1 MFLYGIL
8 KETILFYMD
17 DEDRDKYIKLVKE
30 EQRNRLVKKL
40 VLFTLVFGICIT
52 AYYVVPLFFNNQ
64 LTCTFT
70 R

>member
-1 MFLYGIL
+1 
-8 KETILFYMD
+8 MD

-30 EQRNRLVKKL
+30 EQRNRLVKNLIISAL
-40 VLFTLVFGICIT
+40 VVGIC
-52 AYYVVPLFFNNQ
+52 AAVYYVVPLFFNIP

>member
-1 MFLYGIL
+1 MSLCGIL

-30 EQRNRLVKKL
+30 EQRNRLVKNLIISAL
-40 VLFTLVFGICIT
+40 VVGIC
-52 AYYVVPLFFNNQ
+52 AAVYYVVPLFFNNP

>member
-1 MFLYGIL
+1 
-8 KETILFYMD
+8 MD

-30 EQRNRLVKKL
+30 EQRNRLVKNLIISAL
-40 VLFTLVFGICIT
+40 VVGICAG
-52 AYYVVPLFFNNQ
+52 AYYVVPLFFNNP

>member
-1 MFLYGIL
+1 
-8 KETILFYMD
+8 MD

>member
-1 MFLYGIL
+1 
-8 KETILFYMD
+8 MD

-40 VLFTLVFGICIT
+40 ILFALFFGIFAT
-52 AYYVVPLFFNNQ
+52 AYYVIPLFFNNP

>member
-1 MFLYGIL
+1 
-8 KETILFYMD
+8 MD

-30 EQRNRLVKKL
+30 EQRNRLVKNLIISAL
-40 VLFTLVFGICIT
+40 VVGIC
-52 AYYVVPLFFNNQ
+52 AAVYYVVSLFFNNP